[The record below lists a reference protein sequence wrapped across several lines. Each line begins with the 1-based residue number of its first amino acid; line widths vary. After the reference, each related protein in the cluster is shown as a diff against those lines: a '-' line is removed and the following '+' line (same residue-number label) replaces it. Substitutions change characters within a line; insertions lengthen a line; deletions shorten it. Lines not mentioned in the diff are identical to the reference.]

1 MAIHKHVTCSV
12 WFAPRRK
19 GPQSRNVTTAT
30 RAPAHQRKSS
40 PLQRVFN
47 MSKSISYRIVFVV
60 AAVLLATS
68 AGLDRRVHAQ
78 APADYFP
85 TTDWRTSSPQAQQLN
100 KKILKQLFKR
110 IRNNQISGIDSLLI
124 TRNGYLVKEEY
135 FRGWGPDD
143 LHTLQSDSKSVTSLL
158 VGIALGQGKIP
169 GVGEPVLSFFPE
181 YRKIHNVDDR
191 KVAMTLRDLL
201 TMRTGLDWG
210 EDPYEGSPLSQLNT
224 CQCDWLKFVLDWPMR
239 ETPGTR
245 FEYNSGGV
253 ILLAGVIRN
262 ATGINTDTFA
272 QRYLF
277 DPLGITQAR
286 WYYGQPDNLPHTGG
300 GLNLR
305 PRDMAKIGY
314 LMLRNGRWENQQIVS
329 ADWVHE
335 STSHAVTYP
344 RTFAHYPVDYGY
356 LWWLLSLDG
365 RAVPNDPGDDIY
377 AAAGAQGQWIFII
390 PKYDMV
396 VVSTGSTSYF
406 DNAVDFLYSD
416 ILPAVN

>member
-1 MAIHKHVTCSV
+1 M
-12 WFAPRRK
+12 
-19 GPQSRNVTTAT
+19 
-30 RAPAHQRKSS
+30 RKS
-40 PLQRVFN
+40 V
-47 MSKSISYRIVFVV
+47 SYRLAVGL
-60 AAVLLATS
+60 AAILLAAS
-68 AGLDRRVHAQ
+68 AGPSSRAHAQ

-85 TTDWRTSSPQAQQLN
+85 TTEWRTSAPQDQQLN
-100 KKILKQLFKR
+100 KKILKRLFKR

-124 TRNGYLVKEEY
+124 LRNGYLVKEEY
-135 FRGWGPDD
+135 FHGWGPDD

-158 VGIALGQGKIP
+158 VGIAVGQGEISS
-169 GVGEPVLSFFPE
+169 VGQPVLSFFPE
-181 YRKIHNVDDR
+181 YRKIRNVDDR
-191 KVAMTLRDLL
+191 KSAMALRDLL
-201 TMRTGLDWG
+201 TMRTGLDWS
-210 EDPYEGSPLSQLNT
+210 EDPYEGSPLFQLNN

-262 ATGINTDTFA
+262 TTGINADTFA

-286 WYYGQPDNLPHTGG
+286 WYYGEPDNLPHTGG

-314 LMLRNGRWENQQIVS
+314 LMLRSGRWENQQVVP
-329 ADWVHE
+329 ADWVRE
-335 STSHAVTYP
+335 STSHAVTFP
-344 RTFAHYPVDYGY
+344 RTFAGRPVDYGY
-356 LWWLLSLDG
+356 LWWLLSLNGEAGPHD
-365 RAVPNDPGDDIY
+365 RDADIY
-377 AAAGAQGQWIFII
+377 AAAGAQGQWIFVI

-396 VVSTGSTSYF
+396 VVSTGNTPYF
-406 DNAVDFLYSD
+406 DQAVGFLYTD